1 MYSTCRKPLRCTP
14 CPPIVLLI
22 VLLTQDTAEMYPVP
36 TEASTQGST
45 DRYIGSW
52 LKGRKRDSVVLAS
65 KVGGF
70 MRGLSKGGTLYGT
83 FIVKC

>member
-1 MYSTCRKPLRCTP
+1 
-14 CPPIVLLI
+14 
-22 VLLTQDTAEMYPVP
+22 MYPVP

-70 MRGLSKGGTLYGT
+70 MRGLSKTLYGT